1 MVAGAATYR
10 DVEHHADAETLPGLI
25 VYRFDAPVFF
35 ANADLF
41 RDQVRQLVRAAGSP
55 VREVIV
61 NAEGIYDLDTT
72 GIQMLE
78 RLLDDLDG
86 DGVVLAFAR
95 VRTAVLELM
104 RDTGLEQRIGP
115 ANFHL
120 RVEGAVGAFQAR
132 TAGSPARRPR

>member
-1 MVAGAATYR
+1 VG
-10 DVEHHADAETLPGLI
+10 
-25 VYRFDAPVFF
+25 
-35 ANADLF
+35 
-41 RDQVRQLVRAAGSP
+41 
-55 VREVIV
+55 EVIV
-61 NAEGIYDLDTT
+61 NAEGINDLDTT

-78 RLLDDLDG
+78 RLLDDLDA

-120 RVEGAVGAFQAR
+120 RIEDAVGAF
-132 TAGSPARRPR
+132 

>member
-1 MVAGAATYR
+1 MVAVAATYGSH
-10 DVEHHADAETLPGLI
+10 HHADPETVAGLI
-25 VYRFDAPVFF
+25 ATASTLRSSRQRRPV
-35 ANADLF
+35 
-41 RDQVRQLVRAAGSP
+41 RDHFRQLVRAASPP

-61 NAEGIYDLDTT
+61 NAEAIYDLDTT
-72 GIQMLE
+72 GIQMLQ

-95 VRTAVLELM
+95 VRTSVLELL

-120 RVEGAVGAFQAR
+120 RVETAVGAFQAR
-132 TAGSPARRPR
+132 PAESPTRRPS